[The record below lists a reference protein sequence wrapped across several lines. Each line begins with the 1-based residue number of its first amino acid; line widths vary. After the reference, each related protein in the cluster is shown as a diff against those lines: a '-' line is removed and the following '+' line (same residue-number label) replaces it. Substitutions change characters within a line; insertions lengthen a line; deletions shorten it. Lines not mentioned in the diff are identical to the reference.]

1 MMPALIL
8 LTDRV
13 ERIWGDN
20 GMCHSSLNS
29 SESYLYSLCWP
40 AAVVWSI
47 YLSVNLNQESFK
59 RISPDETGIYI
70 QNIKPFILKLDIESE
85 SDLMLSSALA
95 FSIWLVLRM
104 MILLPTL
111 MQINLTSR
119 TSVLHLQHA
128 NVLDLDR
135 KMYVCVLHQVQA

>member
-1 MMPALIL
+1 
-8 LTDRV
+8 
-13 ERIWGDN
+13 
-20 GMCHSSLNS
+20 
-29 SESYLYSLCWP
+29 
-40 AAVVWSI
+40 
-47 YLSVNLNQESFK
+47 
-59 RISPDETGIYI
+59 
-70 QNIKPFILKLDIESE
+70 
-85 SDLMLSSALA
+85 MLSSALA